1 MSLDGGREGDVSG
14 TGRMDGLVF
23 VDDVFGGADP
33 VWGLCGCLE
42 DLLVNVFWVWSVGVV
57 VGGGVLEEVVRN
69 ALTGEGKRG
78 KRLVEEGSGGG
89 GEGGFTFRPGRMMGG
104 VVGVVVVQFV
114 VGGVRVEDGGGVE
127 CGCACGVGLLRTG

>member
-1 MSLDGGREGDVSG
+1 
-14 TGRMDGLVF
+14 MDGLVF

-42 DLLVNVFWVWSVGVV
+42 DLLVDVSWVWSVGVV
-57 VGGGVLEEVVRN
+57 VGGGVLEEVFWD

-78 KRLVEEGSGGG
+78 KRLVEDGGG
-89 GEGGFTFRPGRMMGG
+89 CGDEGGFALRTGRMMGS
-104 VVGVVVVQFV
+104 VVGVVVIQFI

-127 CGCACGVGLLRTG
+127 CGCACGVRLLRTG

>member
-1 MSLDGGREGDVSG
+1 MDGCGEGDVCG
-14 TGRMDGLVF
+14 TGRMDCFVL

-33 VWGLCGCLE
+33 VWGFFGRLE
-42 DLLVNVFWVWSVGVV
+42 DVLVNVSWVWSVGVV

-114 VGGVRVEDGGGVE
+114 VGGVRVEDGGRIE
-127 CGCACGVGLLRTG
+127 CGCACEVRLLKTG